1 MMKEYSKNTVDNSWI
16 PKTGLG
22 RKVLNGEITSIQEIF
37 NNGDKIREPQIVDYL
52 LPELKDEIIYLGG
65 VPGKGG
71 GKKRTP
77 VRVTTRMHQSGRKR
91 TLRAFVAVGN
101 ENGLIGVGY
110 ASGLDARIAIE
121 KAQKKA
127 KLNIMTIRRG
137 CGSWECSC
145 KGSHSI
151 PFKMTSKRGAVSVDL
166 IPAPKGMGLVVAN
179 EAKKLM
185 KLAGITDLWS
195 KTRGPTQT
203 RLNFVMAIMS
213 SFEKLNKLKVLDE
226 DKEKVGLIE
235 GLKQ

>member
-1 MMKEYSKNTVDNSWI
+1 MTYNSKKDVTTTWI
-16 PKTGLG
+16 PKTELG
-22 RKVLNGEITSIQEIF
+22 RKVVNGEITSIKEIF
-37 NNGDKIREPQIVDYL
+37 DKGIKIREPEIVDYL
-52 LPELKDEIIYLGG
+52 IPEIKEEIIYLGG

-91 TLRAFVAVGN
+91 TLRALAAVGN
-101 ENGLIGVGY
+101 ENGLLGLGY
-110 ASGLDARIAIE
+110 ASGLDARTAIE

-145 KGSHSI
+145 GTAHSI
-151 PFKMTSKRGAVSVDL
+151 PFKTQGNRGAVTVDL

-185 KLAGITDLWS
+185 KLAGIKDLWS
-195 KTRGPTQT
+195 KSRGPTQT
-203 RLNFVMAIMS
+203 RLNFIMAIMNA
-213 SFEKLNKLKVLDE
+213 FEKLNKLKVMDN
-226 DKEKVGLIE
+226 DKKSVGLLE
-235 GLKQ
+235 GIKE

>member
-1 MMKEYSKNTVDNSWI
+1 MRENTKVDITQTWI

-22 RKVLNGEITSIQEIF
+22 RKVLNGEVTSINEIF
-37 NNGDKIREPQIVDYL
+37 KNGDKIRESEIIDYL

-101 ENGLIGVGY
+101 GNGLIGLGY

-151 PFKMTSKRGAVSVDL
+151 PFKMSGNKGAVSVDL

-179 EAKKLM
+179 EAKKIM
-185 KLAGITDLWS
+185 NLAGITDLWS
-195 KTRGPTQT
+195 KSRGPSQT
-203 RLNFVMAIMS
+203 RLNFIMAIMKA
-213 SFEKLNKLKVLDE
+213 FEKLNKLKVLE
-226 DKEKVGLIE
+226 SDKEKVGLIE